1 MRPLQQWR
9 IQNYVC
15 HVLEDKICQFEMD
28 GQSLDSLGAG
38 SQNLALNCQRSLLA
52 LQFLVSQRHF
62 MSSIE
67 QVPVVPH

>member
-38 SQNLALNCQRSLLA
+38 TAWQPELGFKLPTFSASTAVLGLAASFHELN
-52 LQFLVSQRHF
+52 
-62 MSSIE
+62 
-67 QVPVVPH
+67 